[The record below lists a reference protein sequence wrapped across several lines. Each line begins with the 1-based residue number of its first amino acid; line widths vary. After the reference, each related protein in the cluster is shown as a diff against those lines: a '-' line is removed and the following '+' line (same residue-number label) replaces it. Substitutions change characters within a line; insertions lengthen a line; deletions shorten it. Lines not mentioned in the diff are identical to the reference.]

1 MSLEFE
7 ILNVLIDSYERSK
20 VSKGQ
25 NKVHKDIK
33 LDITHSVFEKH
44 RNNDN
49 GELDLA
55 IQLIEKN
62 GYAKAIYTRNGQFQ
76 CFALNL
82 DESSIDRLYK
92 HIKRI
97 NPKNVIERYKEL
109 FFEKQNGCQIVHDFS
124 SRMIELLDEK
134 KLSSVHQYV
143 SSEEDINDICKAIE
157 SMSLLEEDVQE
168 RIFCAKLFADSKR
181 FNDLRGKI
189 TRVIRDFSEEPF
201 DDEDDVIAM
210 MGVLK
215 NTAYAFIKGNI
226 VIRLNNQTIDLGK
239 YGEPLALSDSA
250 IEKIE
255 IVEIPCNKLFTI
267 ENLTS
272 FDVFDAKDSVAVY
285 LAGYHNRTKR
295 KLIEKI
301 HEIAP
306 QLDYY
311 HYGDIDAGGFYILNH
326 LREKTNIVFKPYKMG
341 INELIK
347 FKSSCKP
354 LTKNDIKRLEKMS
367 SLKSFSEFANMIEYM
382 LENNIKLEQEALE

>member
-1 MSLEFE
+1 
-7 ILNVLIDSYERSK
+7 
-20 VSKGQ
+20 
-25 NKVHKDIK
+25 
-33 LDITHSVFEKH
+33 
-44 RNNDN
+44 
-49 GELDLA
+49 
-55 IQLIEKN
+55 
-62 GYAKAIYTRNGQFQ
+62 
-76 CFALNL
+76 
-82 DESSIDRLYK
+82 
-92 HIKRI
+92 
-97 NPKNVIERYKEL
+97 
-109 FFEKQNGCQIVHDFS
+109 
-124 SRMIELLDEK
+124 MIELLDEK

-143 SSEEDINDICKAIE
+143 SSGEDINDICKAIE

-255 IVEIPCNKLFTI
+255 IVEIACNRLFTI

-272 FDVFDAKDSVAVY
+272 FDVFDAKDSVAIY

-326 LREKTNIVFKPYKMG
+326 LRENTNIVFKPYKMG

-354 LTKNDIKRLEKMS
+354 LTKNDIKRLTKMS
-367 SLKSFSEFANMIEYM
+367 SLESFSEFANVIEYM